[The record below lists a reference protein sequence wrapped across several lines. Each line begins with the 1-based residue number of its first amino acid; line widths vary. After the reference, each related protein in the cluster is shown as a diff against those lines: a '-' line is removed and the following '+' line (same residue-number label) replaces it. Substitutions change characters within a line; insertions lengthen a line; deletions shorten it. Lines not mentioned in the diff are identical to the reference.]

1 MRCRFHIIFLSIC
14 LFILPNIT
22 IAQDNVGL
30 PFLKIGV
37 GARPAGMAGVFTGV
51 GDDINTL
58 YWNPGGLGHIR
69 RWQWSATYTQW
80 FADVYQASVSFVKQ
94 FRILG
99 SRKTSLGFSCAY
111 LGMPSWD
118 STGGQKSPVS
128 AGHFVGSICL
138 GQRIDWISR
147 SLAIGVNVKAISSR
161 FDSYSDVNAAA
172 DIGILIKP
180 ERFKLGSLGM
190 GVFDYGVVSGGITF
204 QHLGKEITFDREKS
218 LLPRTLRIGASF
230 RMGKYNGWSILLAS
244 DVVRV
249 LGREWN
255 IGVGTE
261 VWWHDVLGGRMGY
274 KMNREDLGDFTFG
287 FSVRWDDVLSSLFH
301 LPSRYGDAFEL
312 DLADVGYGEVLK
324 QTYRGTLV
332 HYPVA
337 PEPFNLE
344 EPNVVTS
351 QVRGES
357 SVINLNWEK
366 AVDPDPF
373 DEVKYIIFIDKN
385 KRKIDQTIKWVERDM
400 NGFLASDLRDSLLV
414 CELVSTTTFVTSV
427 MERGVYYWAVA
438 AYDLGLHAQ
447 LARRGEEK
455 IGQFIVATPDLVV
468 REFRFHHTPWI
479 TTTSEQG
486 KLSFVVANIG
496 NAPSEGFRFIAEDMF
511 YDFETDG
518 ETVVQPLLEAD
529 VLELDA
535 GQDTTFSVLW
545 ETWNRGKH
553 IIKWSIDPDSVVLEL
568 NRENNNRQEI
578 VVTVPKGVVF
588 ALDSVEVMA
597 TGYDSTDIPIVP
609 EIYFDKHS
617 AMVEPVY
624 YTDQC
629 GMLSVMNTIA
639 KRLRKNPY
647 TILQIMGSIDEL
659 SGEHNVTLA
668 DKRSEN
674 VKSRLMTIGV
684 PESQIHVIMDHPQ
697 KILGRRTM
705 PVNPQ
710 DAEWVMEQNRVVSFS
725 VLQED
730 EEKIFEPVQVAV
742 DTTIRNGI
750 VISPRVISPA
760 QIFTWY
766 IDGHTA
772 PFQISDQEMA
782 NEDSLWGEIYW
793 DATNIDKNIVPRNHW
808 YSYSLVLTDTLGRNF
823 STHPDSIYV
832 REKMT
837 LRRRE
842 VFGAAK
848 FAQVEPVYQ
857 FYWDR
862 LMDVADEL
870 VVNPS
875 MRVRFE
881 GHACVIGPESVNTRL
896 SRNRAK
902 RFSMAFLERL
912 KTAYP
917 DNYQEVWKRI
927 EAPVGFGEIEP
938 LWVKI
943 KGCGNVLLGDNNI
956 PHGRYLNRRIMVLL
970 YKEN

>member
-1 MRCRFHIIFLSIC
+1 
-14 LFILPNIT
+14 
-22 IAQDNVGL
+22 
-30 PFLKIGV
+30 
-37 GARPAGMAGVFTGV
+37 
-51 GDDINTL
+51 
-58 YWNPGGLGHIR
+58 
-69 RWQWSATYTQW
+69 
-80 FADVYQASVSFVKQ
+80 
-94 FRILG
+94 
-99 SRKTSLGFSCAY
+99 
-111 LGMPSWD
+111 
-118 STGGQKSPVS
+118 
-128 AGHFVGSICL
+128 
-138 GQRIDWISR
+138 
-147 SLAIGVNVKAISSR
+147 
-161 FDSYSDVNAAA
+161 
-172 DIGILIKP
+172 
-180 ERFKLGSLGM
+180 
-190 GVFDYGVVSGGITF
+190 
-204 QHLGKEITFDREKS
+204 
-218 LLPRTLRIGASF
+218 
-230 RMGKYNGWSILLAS
+230 
-244 DVVRV
+244 
-249 LGREWN
+249 
-255 IGVGTE
+255 
-261 VWWHDVLGGRMGY
+261 
-274 KMNREDLGDFTFG
+274 
-287 FSVRWDDVLSSLFH
+287 
-301 LPSRYGDAFEL
+301 
-312 DLADVGYGEVLK
+312 
-324 QTYRGTLV
+324 
-332 HYPVA
+332 
-337 PEPFNLE
+337 
-344 EPNVVTS
+344 
-351 QVRGES
+351 
-357 SVINLNWEK
+357 
-366 AVDPDPF
+366 
-373 DEVKYIIFIDKN
+373 
-385 KRKIDQTIKWVERDM
+385 
-400 NGFLASDLRDSLLV
+400 
-414 CELVSTTTFVTSV
+414 
-427 MERGVYYWAVA
+427 
-438 AYDLGLHAQ
+438 
-447 LARRGEEK
+447 
-455 IGQFIVATPDLVV
+455 
-468 REFRFHHTPWI
+468 
-479 TTTSEQG
+479 
-486 KLSFVVANIG
+486 
-496 NAPSEGFRFIAEDMF
+496 
-511 YDFETDG
+511 
-518 ETVVQPLLEAD
+518 
-529 VLELDA
+529 
-535 GQDTTFSVLW
+535 
-545 ETWNRGKH
+545 
-553 IIKWSIDPDSVVLEL
+553 
-568 NRENNNRQEI
+568 
-578 VVTVPKGVVF
+578 
-588 ALDSVEVMA
+588 
-597 TGYDSTDIPIVP
+597 
-609 EIYFDKHS
+609 
-617 AMVEPVY
+617 
-624 YTDQC
+624 
-629 GMLSVMNTIA
+629 
-639 KRLRKNPY
+639 
-647 TILQIMGSIDEL
+647 
-659 SGEHNVTLA
+659 VTLA

-684 PESQIHVIMDHPQ
+684 PESQINVIMDHPQ

-943 KGCGNVLLGDNNI
+943 KGCGNVLLGDNNT